1 LSALDRLAIGIEDSS
16 GLPGL
21 VGFLFCRQWMKVI
34 EAETATYKPLV
45 KEPIQVRIP
54 DADRSFLQENEE
66 LSLLI

>member
-1 LSALDRLAIGIEDSS
+1 LSALDRLAICIEDSS

-21 VGFLFCRQWMKVI
+21 VGFLFCHQWMKVI

-45 KEPIQVRIP
+45 KESIQVRIP